1 MEIVQDRAA
10 SSDPAESLLVMLP
23 GAYMRARDFMA
34 HGFID
39 AVRRT
44 GQPIDIIAA
53 DTGMECYLDGS
64 IVERLH
70 AEVVAPNLSAGARCI
85 WLAGISLG
93 GLGALLYAQARPDL
107 VKGLL
112 LISPFIGTRG
122 AVAEVLKAG
131 GFQDWQP
138 PAGDAATSEQRLLQ
152 WLKTYPADAAVWPRI
167 YLGYGSDD
175 RFAASYR
182 LLAELLPVEDVVATA
197 GGHDWETWKVL
208 WAQLLSKTQ
217 FAAKTQVRQT
227 RP

>member
-1 MEIVQDRAA
+1 MEIIQDRAA
-10 SSDPAESLLVMLP
+10 SSGSAQSLLVLLP
-23 GAYMRARDFMA
+23 GAYMRAQDFVS
-34 HGFID
+34 HGFVD

-70 AEVVAPNLSAGARCI
+70 AEVVAPNLSAGARRI
-85 WLAGISLG
+85 WLAGLSLG
-93 GLGALLYAQARPDL
+93 GLGALLYTQAYPDL
-107 VKGLL
+107 VEGLL

-122 AVAEVLKAG
+122 AVAEIVKAG
-131 GFQDWQP
+131 GFGNWQP
-138 PAGDAATSEQRLLQ
+138 PAGDPATGEQRLFQ
-152 WLKTYPADAAVWPRI
+152 WLKTYPAGAPALPHI
-167 YLGYGSDD
+167 YLGYGSND

-182 LLAELLPVEDVVATA
+182 LLAELLAVEDVVATS

-208 WAQLLSKTQ
+208 WAQLVSKTQ
-217 FAAKTQVRQT
+217 FAAKT

>member
-1 MEIVQDRAA
+1 MEIIQDRAA
-10 SSDPAESLLVMLP
+10 SSGPAQSVVVLLP
-23 GAYMRARDFMA
+23 GAYMRAQDFAA

-44 GQPIDIIAA
+44 GQPIDIVAA

-70 AEVVAPNLSAGARCI
+70 AEVVSPQLATGTRRI

-93 GLGALLYAQARPDL
+93 GLGALLYTQAHPDL
-107 VKGLL
+107 VEGLL
-112 LISPFIGTRG
+112 LMSPFIGTRG

-131 GFQDWQP
+131 GFRDWQP
-138 PAGDAATSEQRLLQ
+138 SAGDAATGEQRLLQ
-152 WLKTYPADAAVWPRI
+152 WLKTYRADASKSPHI

-182 LLAELLPVEDVVATA
+182 LLAELLPVENVVAIS
-197 GGHDWETWKVL
+197 GGHDWETWQVL
-208 WAQLLSKTQ
+208 WAQLLSKTK
-217 FAAKTQVRQT
+217 FATEPQAS
-227 RP
+227 

>member
-1 MEIVQDRAA
+1 MDIVQDRAP
-10 SSDPAESLLVMLP
+10 SSGSARPLLVLLP
-23 GAYMRARDFMA
+23 GAYMRAQDFVA

-70 AEVVAPNLSAGARCI
+70 AEVVAPNLSAGAPRI

-93 GLGALLYAQARPDL
+93 GLGALLYTQARPDL
-107 VKGLL
+107 VEGLL
-112 LISPFIGTRG
+112 LMSPFIGTRG

-138 PAGDAATSEQRLLQ
+138 PAGDAATGEQRLLQ
-152 WLKTYPADAAVWPRI
+152 WLKTYPADTSAWPRL

-175 RFAASYR
+175 RFAACYR
-182 LLAELLPVEDVVATA
+182 LLAELLPVEDVVATS
-197 GGHDWETWKVL
+197 GGHDWKTWKVL

-217 FAAKTQVRQT
+217 FAAETQVR
-227 RP
+227 

>member
-1 MEIVQDRAA
+1 MEIVQDRATA
-10 SSDPAESLLVMLP
+10 SGSARPLLVLLP
-23 GAYMRARDFMA
+23 GAYMRAQDFVA

-39 AVRRT
+39 AVRQT

-70 AEVVAPNLSAGARCI
+70 AEVVTPNLSAGTSRI

-93 GLGALLYAQARPDL
+93 GLGALLYTQARPDL
-107 VKGLL
+107 VEGLL
-112 LISPFIGTRG
+112 LMSPFIGTRG
-122 AVAEVLKAG
+122 AVAGVLKAG

-138 PAGDAATSEQRLLQ
+138 PAGDAATGEQRLLR
-152 WLKTYPADAAVWPRI
+152 WLKTYPADASAWPRI

-182 LLAELLPVEDVVATA
+182 LLAELLPVEDVVATS

-208 WAQLLSKTQ
+208 WAQLLNKVQ
-217 FAAKTQVRQT
+217 FVAETQVR
-227 RP
+227 

>member
-1 MEIVQDRAA
+1 MEIIHERAA
-10 SSDPAESLLVMLP
+10 PSGSARPQLVLLP
-23 GAYMRARDFMA
+23 GAYMRAQDFVA

-70 AEVVAPNLSAGARCI
+70 AEVVQPNLSAEIRRI

-93 GLGALLYAQARPDL
+93 GLGALLYTQAYPDL
-107 VKGLL
+107 VEGLL
-112 LISPFIGTRG
+112 LMSPFIGTRG

-131 GFQDWQP
+131 GFRDWQP
-138 PAGDAATSEQRLLQ
+138 PADDAGTDEQRLLQ
-152 WLKTYPADAAVWPRI
+152 WLKTYTADASAWPRI

-182 LLAELLPVEDVVATA
+182 LLAELLPVEDVAATS

-208 WAQLLSKTQ
+208 WAQLLGKTQ
-217 FAAKTQVRQT
+217 FAAETQV
-227 RP
+227 P

>member
-1 MEIVQDRAA
+1 MEIIQDRA
-10 SSDPAESLLVMLP
+10 SSGPTQSLLILLP
-23 GAYMRARDFMA
+23 GAYMRAQDFVA

-44 GQPIDIIAA
+44 GQPIDIVTA

-70 AEVVAPNLSAGARCI
+70 DELVRPARSAGARRI

-93 GLGALLYAQARPDL
+93 GLGALLYTQARPDL
-107 VKGLL
+107 VEGLL
-112 LISPFIGTRG
+112 LVSPFIGTRG

-131 GFQDWQP
+131 GFQDWEP
-138 PAGDAATSEQRLLQ
+138 PAGNATTGEYRLLQ
-152 WLKTYPADAAVWPRI
+152 WLKTYSAAASAWPHI
-167 YLGYGSDD
+167 YLGYGSED

-182 LLAELLPVEDVVATA
+182 LLAGLLPVEDVVATS
-197 GGHDWETWKVL
+197 GGHDWETWQVL

-217 FAAKTQVRQT
+217 FAAETQE
-227 RP
+227 P

>member
-1 MEIVQDRAA
+1 MEVIQNRASA
-10 SSDPAESLLVMLP
+10 ALAQSLLILLP
-23 GAYMRARDFMA
+23 GAYMRAQDFVA

-39 AVRRT
+39 AARRN
-44 GQPIDIIAA
+44 GQPIDIITA

-70 AEVVAPNLSAGARCI
+70 AEVVRPNLSGGARRI

-93 GLGALLYAQARPDL
+93 GLGALLYAQAYPDL
-107 VKGLL
+107 VEGLL
-112 LISPFIGTRG
+112 LMSPFIGTRG

-131 GFQDWQP
+131 GFRDWQP
-138 PAGDAATSEQRLLQ
+138 PAGDAVTDEQRLLQ
-152 WLKTYPADAAVWPRI
+152 SLKTYPAGASAWPRI

-182 LLAELLPVEDVVATA
+182 LLAELLPVQDVVATS
-197 GGHDWETWKVL
+197 GGHDWETWQVL

-217 FAAKTQVRQT
+217 FAADT
-227 RP
+227 RVP